1 MRRSG
6 LRYRQGPILVLA
18 DLAVGSAR
26 KDCGHAHSV
35 TAKLRQQQVPPACLH
50 GGSARTARL
59 LVVVPAASKS
69 WRDEGGMPST
79 RAAQARVARTPTV
92 LRLQLRLHALL
103 SASICCSTVWHA

>member
-35 TAKLRQQQVPPACLH
+35 TAKLRQQQVPLACLH

-59 LVVVPAASKS
+59 LVVPPAASKS
-69 WRDEGGMPST
+69 WRGEGDTPSILG
-79 RAAQARVARTPTV
+79 APARVAQRSIMLP
-92 LRLQLRLHALL
+92 LQLR
-103 SASICCSTVWHA
+103 W